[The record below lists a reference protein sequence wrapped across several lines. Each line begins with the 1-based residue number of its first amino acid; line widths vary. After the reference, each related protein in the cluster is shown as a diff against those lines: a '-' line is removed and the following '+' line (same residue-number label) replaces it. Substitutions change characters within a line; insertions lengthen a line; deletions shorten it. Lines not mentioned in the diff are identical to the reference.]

1 MGYYDSKCLAQAGMG
16 LFLTLLL
23 PGQHFPLQH
32 FGSERLVTIYI
43 GNLSFQAS
51 EDDIR
56 DVFAEY
62 GEVTRISLPIDRE
75 TGRKRGFAFVDM
87 ADEAKE
93 DQAISELDGAEWLGR
108 ELRVNKARPRTE
120 NNDGG
125 GGTDRPNRSNRFSHN
140 PL

>member
-1 MGYYDSKCLAQAGMG
+1 M
-16 LFLTLLL
+16 
-23 PGQHFPLQH
+23 
-32 FGSERLVTIYI
+32 TIYI

-51 EDDIR
+51 EDDIKSI
-56 DVFAEY
+56 FAEY

-75 TGRKRGFAFVDM
+75 SGRKRGFAFVDM

-120 NNDGG
+120 DSGG
-125 GGTDRPNRSNRFSHN
+125 GNGDRPNRSNRFSHN

>member
-1 MGYYDSKCLAQAGMG
+1 M
-16 LFLTLLL
+16 
-23 PGQHFPLQH
+23 
-32 FGSERLVTIYI
+32 TIYI

-56 DVFAEY
+56 EVFTEY

-87 ADEAKE
+87 ADESRE
-93 DQAISELDGAEWLGR
+93 DQAISELNGAEWMGR
-108 ELRVNKARPRTE
+108 ELRVNKARPRS
-120 NNDGG
+120 NNGG
-125 GGTDRPNRSNRFSHN
+125 GQGRSGNYQSN